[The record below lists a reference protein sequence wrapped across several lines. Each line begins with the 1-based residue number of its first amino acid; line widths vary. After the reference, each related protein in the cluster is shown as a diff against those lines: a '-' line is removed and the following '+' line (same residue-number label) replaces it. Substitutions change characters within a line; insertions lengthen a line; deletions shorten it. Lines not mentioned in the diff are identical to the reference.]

1 MTKFIELTIRGTKL
15 TININNII
23 QFYNLEPNDTRTKM
37 VIFDGVK
44 NREVYVQEKYQDIL
58 IALGVGNVLDEQ
70 SRNQISNLLN
80 SLLDL
85 KIKTVKLTD
94 EVLESSTS

>member
-1 MTKFIELTIRGTKL
+1 MTKFIELTIRDTKL

-23 QFYNLEPNDTRTKM
+23 QFYNLEPNDTGTKM

-58 IALGVGNVLDEQ
+58 RALEVK
-70 SRNQISNLLN
+70 RIFSNE
-80 SLLDL
+80 
-85 KIKTVKLTD
+85 IHATD
-94 EVLESSTS
+94 AVWVERDM

>member
-1 MTKFIELTIRGTKL
+1 MTKFIELTIRDTKL

-23 QFYNLEPNDTRTKM
+23 QFYNLEPNDTGTKM

-44 NREVYVQEKYQDIL
+44 NREVYVREKYQDIL

-70 SRNQISNLLN
+70 SRNQISDLLN

>member
-1 MTKFIELTIRGTKL
+1 MSKFIELTVRDTKL